1 MHKKCKLRHQF
12 IMKRNTKKRLETAW
26 KDINSICLTQPMVV
40 RLFSIYGGN
49 REKAVLAYQNMEK
62 SYGEYLKK
70 NGLINP
76 GCVGVPNKI
85 ALPFLERYGITKA
98 TIKEALEAEGWWLE

>member
-1 MHKKCKLRHQF
+1 
-12 IMKRNTKKRLETAW
+12 MKRNTEKRLETAW

-49 REKAVLAYQNMEK
+49 RDKAVLAYQNMEK
-62 SYGEYLKK
+62 SYEEYLKK

-98 TIKEALEAEGWWLE
+98 TIKGALNAELDDEGGWVE